1 MIGHRLRTARA
12 AAGLSLRDLES
23 KIDNLV
29 TAQALSKY
37 EQDEMMPGSQ
47 VLIAMAKALGVSED
61 YLLSEQEMS
70 LDGVEFRKKAK
81 MSAKEQA
88 QVEAQVLH
96 LFERYLAVEE
106 LLGLTIE
113 WDKPREA
120 PYPVLNDVNE
130 ADRAARSLRQD
141 WGLGLDPLPNLVE
154 LLEERGIKILSVV
167 ADKVDGLTAKFCDRT
182 VRRCLS
188 SSSTVKIGQS
198 ASASIWPTSLGIL
211 SWI

>member
-47 VLIAMAKALGVSED
+47 VLIAIAKALGVSED

-130 ADRAARSLRQD
+130 ADRAARESASRLGSWTRSSAQSGRAAGRARHQD
-141 WGLGLDPLPNLVE
+141 FVH
-154 LLEERGIKILSVV
+154 RGGQSRRTNGEGFATEPDVV
-167 ADKVDGLTAKFCDRT
+167 ACHRH
-182 VRRCLS
+182 
-188 SSSTVKIGQS
+188 QQ
-198 ASASIWPTSLGIL
+198 
-211 SWI
+211 

>member
-37 EQDEMMPGSQ
+37 ELDEMMPGSQ
-47 VLIAMAKALGVSED
+47 VLIAIAKALGVSED
-61 YLLSEQEMS
+61 YLLSKQEMS
-70 LDGVEFRKKAK
+70 LDGVEFRRKAK
-81 MSAKEQA
+81 MSSKEQA

-154 LLEERGIKILSVV
+154 LLEERG
-167 ADKVDGLTAKFCDRT
+167 
-182 VRRCLS
+182 
-188 SSSTVKIGQS
+188 
-198 ASASIWPTSLGIL
+198 
-211 SWI
+211 